1 MFESFKQASIMAIV
15 CKDIWREELVFVLEK
30 GISPGWWDK
39 EVQKI
44 TYKIVSELI
53 EFSSEIKDTKENC
66 VKRALFALEDRI
78 LLKKETKIF
87 NTKKKVD
94 RFLKNKTNIPLQVY
108 ETFYNC
114 KPCDVIGDQ
123 CNEVGLNE
131 GILNIFLTTGKSNTE
146 FSLQLTNGIVIELYR
161 FIIIKKKVT
170 WKIFQGLLLKISNN
184 KNNILSGES
193 EKNLCK
199 KVKSLVNT
207 KSTLI
212 TKRKSNDLKTFEKS
226 CFLFPRPNS
235 PSSVMFIK
243 KELPVVL
250 VDNDID
256 TDRTFNVISESILT
270 WENSELKN
278 ELKLS
283 RVDIQTLLSKLSVS
297 NLEVHTL
304 TTCLREVV
312 SDQEI
317 GKQTIIDLQK
327 ELSEVQFDQELCS
340 IKLNESLQKLNS
352 LNPKNIERTIDRRE
366 RKISELT
373 GVNDRVVK
381 KLNES
386 LLNEEK
392 LKDEIKNSSVECIA
406 Y

>member
-1 MFESFKQASIMAIV
+1 M
-15 CKDIWREELVFVLEK
+15 LLEK

-39 EVQKI
+39 EVHKI

-53 EFSSEIKDTKENC
+53 EFSSEVKDTQENC
-66 VKRALFALEDRI
+66 VKRALFALDDRI
-78 LLKKETKIF
+78 LLKKETKVF
-87 NTKKKVD
+87 NIKKRVD
-94 RFLKNKTNIPLQVY
+94 ISLKNKTNNPLQVY
-108 ETFYNC
+108 EIFYNC
-114 KPCDVIGDQ
+114 KPCDFIGDQ
-123 CNEVGLNE
+123 CNEVELNE

-161 FIIIKKKVT
+161 FIITKKKVT
-170 WKIFQGLLLKISNN
+170 WKIFQDLLLKISNN
-184 KNNILSGES
+184 KNNIWSGES

-212 TKRKSNDLKTFEKS
+212 AKGKSNDLKTFEKS
-226 CFLFPRPNS
+226 YFLFPRPNS

-243 KELPVVL
+243 KELPFVL

-366 RKISELT
+366 QKISELT

-392 LKDEIKNSSVECIA
+392 LKDEIENSSVECIA